1 MWLSSLFA
9 YAGFEG
15 HAARGER
22 GTIMRHRLKTMT
34 RQAGKPLDALEY
46 TGDAPAVATTV
57 ATMVYGPQGATM
69 TGPDSG
75 ETLLPLP
82 VTDGEKMWID
92 VAGLHQPETIR
103 RVGGIFGVHPLILED
118 IVQVGQRP
126 KLEDMEDY
134 LFLVTKSWRY
144 DPQAKTLSESQIS
157 FVLGRQALATFREG
171 EAPAFDAVRTRIAA
185 GRGRVR
191 GMGADYLLY
200 ALLDAVVDEHFVC
213 LEKVGEDIED
223 LGDKLLANPE
233 PADLEVIHKLKR
245 ETIYLRKSIW
255 PLREVISR
263 LAEGESELLSPQ
275 TRLYYRDLYE
285 HVIQIMD
292 TVEGLLDIVGGMVDI
307 YLSTISF
314 RLNAIMKV
322 LTLISTLFMPMTFVA
337 GVYGMNFQFMP
348 ELAWPLGYPMALG
361 IMLCMSG
368 GLFGFFKWKKWI

>member
-1 MWLSSLFA
+1 
-9 YAGFEG
+9 
-15 HAARGER
+15 
-22 GTIMRHRLKTMT
+22 MRHRLKTMT

-46 TGDAPAVATTV
+46 TGDAPAVAATV
-57 ATMVYGPQGATM
+57 ATMVYGAQGVVT

-75 ETLLPLP
+75 GTLPSLPAK
-82 VTDGEKMWID
+82 DGDTLWID
-92 VAGLHQPETIR
+92 VAGLRQPEMIR
-103 RVGGIFGVHPLILED
+103 QVGGLFGVHPLILED

-126 KLEDMEDY
+126 KIEDMEDY
-134 LFLVTKSWRY
+134 LFLVTKAWRY
-144 DPQAKTLSESQIS
+144 DPQSKTLGETQIS

-171 EAPAFDAVRTRIAA
+171 EAPAFDAVRARIAA
-185 GRGRVR
+185 GRGRIR

-223 LGDKLLANPE
+223 LGDKLLADPE

-255 PLREVISR
+255 PLREVVSR